1 MTLSPFRLPLRRVR
15 LLCSALLALAVS
27 AAPNRAHAEG
37 SATLIQSGGFR
48 PFLEYRNDFT
58 ENSTLLRRTIVKV
71 YAAAGDTILLGSS
84 ANGVG
89 GGRIRWRQPNG
100 TAGAASASIG
110 VIGTLAQEQ
119 AGPLPNPGGFRP
131 TAIPVA
137 AGQDGVW
144 EISFVSPDSTSN
156 INPPQVP
163 VGNTWTQRADAGY
176 VCAWDVTVR
185 NSAGATVPGRAFV
198 TNLAMNM
205 GGPGASLSSQVW
217 LQTRDGFRYRV
228 DVNGAQPFG
237 FHLFANN
244 KGFKDA
250 LGLPLYHSVELAGS
264 IVHNPDLA
272 DTPTDVTHKIFFNSP
287 ALDLPSSAASASGP
301 TWLLTTPFVATVSN
315 FRFVG
320 TDGTPGQAASGIGGT
335 FSFQSTG
342 VGNFVVRIDLDGDG
356 NFTGAVDRA
365 LVGVASV
372 GTNSIVWDGLDGL
385 GRRASP
391 SGDPSNVFA
400 RVTLLGGE
408 VHFPYIDA
416 ENNVNGIVI
425 ERQTGAG
432 APDHTIFYD
441 DRPVG
446 GVASLPPVGEN
457 SLSGGHRWSAFLGD
471 VRGMDTWAY
480 VPGATL
486 ELETEVIVRDADLE
500 LVSKTHAP
508 DPFVA
513 GQTVGWTIVARN
525 NGPDSV
531 FAAAVLDTVDARV
544 SNVTLAGSSNVGG
557 TILGTSVTGQVFRA
571 TMNLPPGGTA
581 TFQLAGTLSPS
592 ASGALLNRALALR
605 GDDQGDADDPLRIG
619 AGNNSKRDT
628 AQVIPAAPD
637 IALDKSHS
645 GATFTLGTHATWNFT
660 VTNLGNLATT
670 GDVVV
675 RDTLPAGIKATD
687 ASSNDRHW
695 SFVISA
701 DSSIVTATYDAPVA
715 IAASTGFAL
724 DVFVFE
730 QAVPSATNFATAST
744 PGDDDPTNDR
754 DSDTVPIAARTD
766 LALDKSHTAP
776 FAVGSNGVWT
786 FTVSNLGPA
795 SSLGTTTV
803 VDTLP
808 AGTTYVSGFGEGWL
822 VTHSGGIVNARYT
835 PTIPPGESRSFTVTV
850 AVNAAAY
857 PSVTNA
863 AIVVNPTDLDP
874 DNDRDTDTVP
884 VTGLVNLTIDKSHAV
899 TPWQSGSTGVYDF
912 AVSNTGN
919 IASSGTITVRDT
931 LPAGLTFA
939 GAAPQAP
946 WTITHAAGIVTATT
960 SAAIPAG
967 GTSSF
972 SFTVN
977 VFPAAFPSV
986 TNVATVEGGGD
997 GDPFDNRD
1005 ADPTN
1010 VLGQPDMAIDKSHS
1024 GTFTAGAD
1032 ANWRVFVQ
1040 NVGNA
1045 NAVQPVVRDTLPT
1058 GVAFVSGTGASWTFV
1073 AVGQVVTASY
1083 SGTLVPNASSLFTL
1097 NVHLDA
1103 NVPTTLTNV
1112 AAVAVPGDSDPTNDR
1127 DTDAASV
1134 NQLPDLTLDKSHTG
1148 SFAIGTNGT
1157 WTVTVTNLGPG
1168 ATTSA
1173 FAVLDT
1179 LPAGV
1184 TFVSGV
1190 GAGWTFAHS
1199 NGIVTAGHTG
1209 VLAAN
1214 ANTSFTL
1221 TVLVGQAAF
1230 PQVTNVAAV
1239 IDGGDV
1245 TPGNNRDTDT
1255 VPVLGAPNLTID
1267 KRHTAAF
1274 VAPGAGTYT
1283 MVLTNIGTLPTSG
1296 TITVRDT
1303 LPAGLT
1309 FTSGTGAGFTVGA
1322 AGSIVTATTN
1332 AVIAAGDSAKFDVV
1346 VAVAQSAVPAVTNAA
1361 VVSGGGDITPI
1372 DNRDVDPTPVSGT
1385 PDLAIDKTHAGTFTP
1400 GLLTNWR
1407 IEVRNVGTVAT
1418 TGATVVRDTLPAGVT
1433 FASANGTGW
1442 TFAVTGPVV
1451 VATHGGTI
1459 AANATTFFLVNVR
1472 PTAQAV
1478 PSVTNAATVTTPG
1491 DGNPGNDRDTDT
1503 APVNALP
1510 DLALFKRHAGT
1521 LAVDGTTTYTL
1532 TVRNVGAG
1540 PTFDIS
1546 TVLDTLPIGVTY
1558 LRTPEG
1564 DAGWTVGSFGRI
1576 VSGQY
1581 TPVLAPGDSAS
1592 FTFVAAI
1599 SAAAAPEAIN
1609 TAVVTTPGD
1618 GNPTNDRAVDR
1629 APVDFRSLLTV
1640 NKTASPELA
1649 QLGDVIT
1656 YAVQVRNDG
1665 NVAVGDL
1672 VVNDRLPA
1680 GFVYLPGSAQVNSRT
1695 IADPAGAPGPQLAF
1709 EIGYLGAAQNL
1720 TLRYRVAVGAGAN
1733 MGRNLNVAVAQSV
1746 QRDQTSPPSSA
1757 AVEVR
1762 GGVFADEG
1770 VITGKLYVD
1779 CDCEHDG
1786 AQGHEELGIPGVRL
1800 YLEDG
1805 TSVLTDVEGKFHFP
1819 NVRPRTHVVR
1829 VDVNTLPKGAKLAAF
1844 GSRHA
1849 GESTSQFVDLHK
1861 GELFRVDFAEVSH
1874 DPAVLAQVK
1883 ARRERGEVGG
1893 TFVTSTVTAGG
1904 ATDHLTVTRDA
1915 NGATSSAG
1923 MDLPAAVAGGE
1934 RTVQVIS
1941 GGGADGGAL
1950 ASGGAGGDEHVI
1962 VRVANEHG
1970 GVDTMLAVFPTPK
1983 PKFQMSGLV
1992 EGRVDFRN
2000 KSDGE
2005 LGGYPRDRFMDALG
2019 DVAFDSDSGKTSG
2032 GARGALFGTGEVG
2045 HLGSLTLRYDT
2056 QADPD
2061 RRFMRDIRPDDGY
2074 DVWGDASLLEFG
2086 ARSRSRLYAR
2096 LDRGE
2101 SFAMFG
2107 DLSTPRTEAQQLGAF
2122 DRSVNGAMG
2131 RMQAGALEFSGFA
2144 SRGTSHQQ
2152 IDEIAGMGVSG
2163 PYALSRTDAV
2173 MNSERVELVTRDRS
2187 QPARIL
2193 ARVPMTRFVD
2203 YTVEAFTGRLL
2214 FRRPVPSLDH
2224 DLNPVFVRVTYE
2236 TESTGDEYWLA
2247 GGRAALH
2254 AGPLHVG
2261 GSFARD
2267 DDPAHA
2273 RDLASVDARFTPIA
2287 GVTLVA
2293 EFARTD
2299 SARGGLESG
2308 NTDAKRAELTAVRGG
2323 SSLRAWALRVDSG
2336 FDNASAGVSPG
2347 REELG
2352 GTARYA
2358 VGART
2363 ALFATALRTRDVVT
2377 DGQRQGLDAGVSQVM
2392 GKYLTAEAAFR
2403 SAEETNI
2410 AASALT
2416 AGATPSET
2424 RSVRGRLTAS
2434 FPGLRKATAFGEFEQ
2449 DLEVSEQR
2457 RAAVGADVPLV
2468 KSVRAYLRHE
2478 NIASFAGPFALNETQ
2493 QQANTVVGLSGDA
2506 SRDLYG
2512 EYRARDA
2519 FSGRDAVAAIGLRH
2533 RWEITRGVH
2542 LDGAFERLTA
2552 IRGGTGKAT
2561 SAAFG
2566 AEYTRDP
2573 LWKGTAR
2580 AEVRNAV
2587 GSDYWLVT
2595 GGLARKLS
2603 RDFTVLGRGQ
2613 WTETSTDDEMRAR
2626 LGVAYRRTDDNR
2638 LDALARWEVARR
2650 HPTLD
2655 GDYVHEHIA
2664 SAHAAWQAN
2673 RALAV
2678 DGQLAARWLV
2688 TRTDAFKAHTAVQL
2702 AAGRARWQFAP
2713 PWDAGLT
2720 GRVLTSN
2727 HFDEKQFGA
2736 GLELGR
2742 ALAKNLRAAA
2752 GWNVFGFRSAGLA
2765 AADVTDAGPYVSF
2778 GWKFDETLFGG
2789 LAKGGDAK

>member
-1 MTLSPFRLPLRRVR
+1 MPD
-15 LLCSALLALAVS
+15 
-27 AAPNRAHAEG
+27 RAHAEG
-37 SATLIQSGGFR
+37 SATLIQSGGYR

-58 ENSTLLRRTIVKV
+58 ENSTLRRRTIVKV

-84 ANGVG
+84 ANGVAQ
-89 GGRIRWRQPNG
+89 GRIRVRNPLG
-100 TAGAASASIG
+100 VATLASPSLG
-110 VIGTLAQEQ
+110 VITTLAQEQ
-119 AGPLPNPGGFRP
+119 AGPLPNAGGYRP
-131 TAIPVA
+131 IAIPVP
-137 AGQDGVW
+137 AGQAGVW
-144 EISFVSPDSTSN
+144 EIAFTTPDSTSN
-156 INPPQVP
+156 ANPPQVP
-163 VGNTWTQRADAGY
+163 VGNAWTQRNDVGY
-176 VCAWDVTVR
+176 VAAWDVTVR
-185 NSAGATVPGRAFV
+185 NSAGATVPGRAYV
-198 TNLAMNM
+198 NNLAMNM
-205 GGPGASLSSQVW
+205 GGPSATLSSQVW

-244 KGFKDA
+244 KGFTDA
-250 LGLPLYHSVELAGS
+250 FGLPLYRSVDMAGS
-264 IVHNPDLA
+264 RFHDPDLA

-287 ALDLPSSAASASGP
+287 ALDLPSSAPTPTGS

-320 TDGTPGQAASGIGGT
+320 VDGTTGQAASGIGGT

-356 NFTGAVDRA
+356 NFAGPVDRA
-365 LVGVASV
+365 LVGVAAV
-372 GTNSIVWDGLDGL
+372 GTNSIAWDGLDGL

-416 ENNVNGIVI
+416 ENNTNGIVI

-432 APDHTIFYD
+432 APDYTVFHD
-441 DRPVG
+441 DRAVG
-446 GVASLPPVGEN
+446 GTASLPPTGEN
-457 SLSGGHRWSAFLGD
+457 SQNGGHKWSNFLGD
-471 VRGMDTWAY
+471 VRGMDTWAF

-486 ELETEVIVRDADLE
+486 ELETEVVIRDADLE

-513 GQTVGWTIVARN
+513 GQTVGWTIVTRN

-531 FAAAVLDTVDARV
+531 FSAVVLDTVDARV
-544 SNVTLAGSSNVGG
+544 SNVTLAGSSHVGG
-557 TILGTSVTGQVFRA
+557 TILGTTVTGQVFRA
-571 TMNLPPGGTA
+571 TVDLPPGGTA
-581 TFQLAGTLSPS
+581 TFQLAGSLSPS
-592 ASGALLNRALALR
+592 ANGALLNRALALR
-605 GDDQGDADDPLRIG
+605 GDDQGDADDPLRTG

-637 IALDKSHS
+637 IALDKSHT
-645 GATFTLGTHATWNFT
+645 GATFTLGTHAFWTLAI
-660 VTNLGNLATT
+660 TNVGNLATT
-670 GDVVV
+670 GDVIV
-675 RDTLPAGIKATD
+675 RDTLPAGIKAVD
-687 ASSNDRHW
+687 VSSNDRHW
-695 SFVISA
+695 TFDISP
-701 DSSIVTATYDAPVA
+701 DSSIVTATYDVAVA
-715 IAASTGFAL
+715 IGASTNFVIDA
-724 DVFVFE
+724 FVFAD
-730 QAVPSATNFATAST
+730 AVPSVTNFATAST
-744 PGDDDPTNDR
+744 PGDDDPSNDR
-754 DSDTVPIAARTD
+754 DSDTVPIAAQTD
-766 LALDKSHTAP
+766 LALDKSHTGS
-776 FAVGSNGVWT
+776 FAVGSNGVWQ

-808 AGTTYVSGFGEGWL
+808 AGTTFVSGFGEGWL
-822 VTHSGGIVNARYT
+822 VAQSGGILNARYT

-857 PSVTNA
+857 PQVTNSA
-863 AIVVNPTDLDP
+863 VVVNLTDLNP
-874 DNDRDTDTVP
+874 ANNRDTDTVP

-912 AVSNTGN
+912 VVSNTGN

-939 GAAPQAP
+939 SAAPQAP
-946 WTITHAAGIVTATT
+946 WTITHAGGIVTAT
-960 SAAIPAG
+960 SNAAIPAG
-967 GTSSF
+967 GSSGF

-977 VFPAAFPSV
+977 VFPAAFPNV

-1005 ADPTN
+1005 ADPTA
-1010 VLGQPDMAIDKSHS
+1010 VLGQPDMAIDKSHTGS
-1024 GTFTAGAD
+1024 FTAGAD

-1040 NVGNA
+1040 NIGNA

-1058 GVAFVSGTGASWTFV
+1058 GVSFVSGTNAAWSFV
-1073 AVGQVVTASY
+1073 AVGQVVTATY
-1083 SGTLVPNASSLFTL
+1083 NGTLAPNASSLFTL
-1097 NVHLDA
+1097 NVHLA
-1103 NVPTTLTNV
+1103 ENVPTTVTNV
-1112 AAVAVPGDSDPTNDR
+1112 AAVSVPGDSDPTNDR

-1134 NQLPDLTLDKSHTG
+1134 NLLPDLTLDKSHTG
-1148 SFAIGTNGT
+1148 SFAIGANGT

-1184 TFVSGV
+1184 TFVSGA

-1199 NGIVTAGHTG
+1199 NGVVTAGHTG

-1221 TVLVGQAAF
+1221 TVLVGQAAY

-1267 KRHTAAF
+1267 KRHTAPF
-1274 VAPGAGTYT
+1274 TAPGAGTYT

-1309 FTSGTGAGFTVGA
+1309 FTSGAGTGFTVNA
-1322 AGSIVTATTN
+1322 AGSIVTATSN

-1346 VAVAQSAVPAVTNAA
+1346 VAVAQEAVPGVTNAA

-1372 DNRDVDPTPVSGT
+1372 DNRDVDPTPVAGT
-1385 PDLAIDKTHAGTFTP
+1385 PDVLVNKTHVGTFTP

-1407 IEVRNVGTVAT
+1407 VEVRNVGTVAT
-1418 TGATVVRDTLPAGVT
+1418 TGATVVRDTLPASVT

-1442 TFAVTGPVV
+1442 TFAVTGQVV
-1451 VATHGGTI
+1451 VATHAGSI
-1459 AANATTFFLVNVR
+1459 AANGTTFFLVNIR
-1472 PTAQAV
+1472 PTAQSV
-1478 PSVTNAATVTTPG
+1478 PSVTNVATVSTPG

-1510 DLALFKRHAGT
+1510 DLAMYKRHAGA
-1521 LAVDGTTTYTL
+1521 LSVDGTTLYTL

-1540 PTFDIS
+1540 PTYDIS
-1546 TVLDTLPIGVTY
+1546 TVLDTLPIGVSY
-1558 LRTPEG
+1558 LRTESG
-1564 DAGWTVGSFGRI
+1564 DAGWTVASFGRI

-1581 TPVLAPGDSAS
+1581 APVIAPGDSVS
-1592 FTFVAAI
+1592 FSFVASI

-1609 TAVVTTPGD
+1609 SAVVTTPGD
-1618 GNPTNDRAVDR
+1618 GNPANDRAVDR
-1629 APVDFRSLLTV
+1629 APVDYRSLLTV

-1656 YAVQVRNDG
+1656 YTVQVRNDG
-1665 NVAVGDL
+1665 NVPVGDL

-1680 GFVYLPGSAQVNSRT
+1680 GFVYLPGSATVNGRSL
-1695 IADPAGAPGPQLAF
+1695 ADPAGAPGPQLAF
-1709 EIGYLGAAQNL
+1709 RIGFLGAAQEL

-1733 MGRNLNVAVAQSV
+1733 MGRNLNVAVAQSI
-1746 QRDQTSPPSSA
+1746 QRNQTSPPSSA

-1770 VITGKLYVD
+1770 IITGKLYVD

-1786 AQGHEELGIPGVRL
+1786 SQGHEELGIPGVRL

-1805 TSVLTDVEGKFHFP
+1805 TSVVTDVEGKFHFP

-1829 VDVNTLPKGAKLAAF
+1829 VDVSTLPKGAKLAAF
-1844 GSRHA
+1844 GTRHA

-1893 TFVTSTVTAGG
+1893 TFVTTTVTPNAAG
-1904 ATDHLTVTRDA
+1904 DRLTVTRDA
-1915 NGATSSAG
+1915 NGATANGG
-1923 MDLPAAVAGGE
+1923 MDLPAAVASGE

-1941 GGGADGGAL
+1941 GGGANGA
-1950 ASGGAGGDEHVI
+1950 ASEANAAGGAGGDERVT
-1962 VRVANEHG
+1962 VRVRDENG
-1970 GVDTMLAVFPTPK
+1970 RVDTMLAVFPTPK
-1983 PKFQMSGLV
+1983 TKFQMSGLV
-1992 EGRVDFRN
+1992 EGRVDFRS
-2000 KSDGE
+2000 KSDGA

-2019 DVAFDSDSGKTSG
+2019 DVAFDSDSGKTTG

-2045 HLGSLTLRYDT
+2045 NLGSLTLRYDT

-2096 LDRGE
+2096 FDRGE

-2107 DLSTPRTEAQQLGAF
+2107 DLSTPRSEAQQLGAF

-2131 RMQAGALEFSGFA
+2131 RVEAGALEFSGFA

-2163 PYALSRTDAV
+2163 PYALSRADAV

-2193 ARVPMTRFVD
+2193 NRVPMTRFVD

-2214 FRRPVPSLDH
+2214 FRRPVPSLDS

-2236 TESTGDEYWLA
+2236 TESVGDDYWLA

-2254 AGPLHVG
+2254 AGRLHVG

-2273 RDLASVDARFTPIA
+2273 RDLASVDARFAPLP

-2299 SARGGLESG
+2299 SARGGLENG

-2323 SSLRAWALRVDSG
+2323 ANLRAWALRVDSG

-2352 GTARYA
+2352 GTARFA
-2358 VGART
+2358 VGAKT
-2363 ALFATALRTRDVVT
+2363 ALFATALRTRDIVT
-2377 DGQRQGLDAGVSQVM
+2377 EGQRQGIDAGVSQAM

-2403 SAEETNI
+2403 SAEETNVP
-2410 AASALT
+2410 ASALT

-2434 FPGLRKATAFGEFEQ
+2434 FPGLRRATAFGEFEQ
-2449 DLEVSEQR
+2449 DLDVTAQR
-2457 RAAVGADVPLV
+2457 RAAVGADAPLV
-2468 KSVRAYLRHE
+2468 KGVRAYLRHE
-2478 NIASFAGPFALNETQ
+2478 NSASFAGPFALNETQ
-2493 QQANTVVGLSGDA
+2493 QQANTVFGLSGDGN
-2506 SRDLYG
+2506 RDLYG

-2533 RWEITRGVH
+2533 RWEVKRGVH

-2552 IRGGTGKAT
+2552 IRGGTGEAT

-2580 AEVRNAV
+2580 VELRNTA
-2587 GSDYWLVT
+2587 GADYWLAT
-2595 GGLARKLS
+2595 GGFARKLT
-2603 RDFTVLGRGQ
+2603 RDFTALGRGQ

-2626 LGVAYRRTDDNR
+2626 FGLAYRRTDDNR
-2638 LDALARWEVARR
+2638 FDALARWEIARR

-2702 AAGRARWQFAP
+2702 AAGRARWQFSP

-2736 GLELGR
+2736 GVELGR

-2789 LAKGGDAK
+2789 LAKGGDAQ